1 MPQIDQMTQ
10 VWFQIKVVVVNGTKS
25 RAASEC
31 WWDRCTVGSYSL
43 PSLHHIAKLLH
54 LLSWDTAKRLRE
66 SDLIVQFVDHFMV
79 QLNLFDR
86 NIESGFDKQFLSNSQ
101 FNQSIN

>member
-1 MPQIDQMTQ
+1 MLLGPVHSWQL
-10 VWFQIKVVVVNGTKS
+10 VPPLPPS
-25 RAASEC
+25 HCEAAAFIELGHS
-31 WWDRCTVGSYSL
+31 
-43 PSLHHIAKLLH
+43 
-54 LLSWDTAKRLRE
+54 KRLRE

-101 FNQSIN
+101 FNQFIN